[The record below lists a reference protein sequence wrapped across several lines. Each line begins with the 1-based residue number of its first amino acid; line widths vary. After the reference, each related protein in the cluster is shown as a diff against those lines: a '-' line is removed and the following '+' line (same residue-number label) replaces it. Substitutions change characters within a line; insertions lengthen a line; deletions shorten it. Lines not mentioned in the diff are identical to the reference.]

1 MMDAAIQDRDGK
13 EVLVIGGGVAGMT
26 AAIEAAEAG
35 CRVVLIEKSPYLG
48 GRVAGF
54 NLYFPKLCPPACG
67 LEINFQRIKKNPRIR
82 ILTLAELERL
92 EGVPGDFRATV
103 RMAPRYVTDACTLC
117 DACAAAC
124 PSERADEF
132 NAGLG
137 KTKAAYL
144 PFRTAFPAQYVIDR
158 AACASGC
165 HACVEACKYG
175 AVDLDQR
182 EQRTTFDVAG
192 VVVATGWEPYD
203 ATRIDNLGF
212 GRYPNVVTNVM
223 LERLAAP
230 GGPTAG
236 KVLRPSDGEAPKSV
250 VFVQCAG
257 SRDQNHLPYCSAV
270 CCAAS
275 LKQATYLRAQDPQA
289 EITIFYIDVRVPG
302 HLEEFY
308 AKVVAGG
315 GVRMIKGKVGRI
327 DEDPATRDLIVT
339 AEDILD
345 GGKVTQRASLVV
357 LATGIAPRTRG
368 LPLEL
373 VTDEFGFA
381 VDGTDGLYPVGCAKR
396 PADVTASIR
405 DGTGAA
411 LQALQSVVGGTRHG

>member
-1 MMDAAIQDRDGK
+1 MDASTQDRSAK

-48 GRVAGF
+48 GRVAGL

-82 ILTLAELERL
+82 VLTLAELERL
-92 EGVPGDFRATV
+92 EGVPGEFRATV
-103 RMAPRYVTDACTLC
+103 KVAPRYVTDACTLC

-124 PSERADEF
+124 PSERPDEF
-132 NAGLG
+132 NAGLA

-144 PFRTAFPAQYVIDR
+144 PLRWAFPAQYVIDR

-165 HACVEACKYG
+165 HACAEACAYG
-175 AVDLDQR
+175 AVDLDQGER
-182 EQRTTFDVAG
+182 RMTFDVAG

-212 GRYPNVVTNVM
+212 GRYRNVVTNIM
-223 LERLAAP
+223 LERLAAQ
-230 GGPTAG
+230 GGPTG
-236 KVLRPSDGEAPKSV
+236 GRVVRPSDGEAPKSV

-257 SRDQNHLPYCSAV
+257 SRDHNHLPYCSAV

-275 LKQATYLRAQDPQA
+275 LKQATYLRAQDPAA
-289 EITIFYIDVRVPG
+289 EITIFYIDIRVPG

-308 AKVVAGG
+308 TRVTAAGG
-315 GVRMIKGKVGRI
+315 LRLIKGKVGRV
-327 DEDPATRDLIVT
+327 DEDPTTHDLIVT
-339 AEDILD
+339 AEDVLN
-345 GGKVTQRASLVV
+345 GGKMTQRANLVV
-357 LATGIAPRTRG
+357 LATGIVPRTGG

-381 VDGTDGLYPVGCAKR
+381 VDGSEGLYPAGCAKR
-396 PADVTASIR
+396 PSEAAASIR

-411 LQALQSVVGGTRHG
+411 LQALQSVVRGTRHG